1 MESDFSSQL
10 FSEDQSLYLDDLLSE
25 QLGFQKPAEHQSS
38 LQNSEPMISQDPTL
52 LNNKLFGDCDDINA
66 ILDNNDI
73 LQSLFDDFPIETPV
87 EKNIAPIAQSV
98 QFSLPAVSS
107 VCKTE
112 PTLAQLNAPIQL
124 FESTQVNTSQSTP
137 QLTLDDI
144 ENIVLDDLQSADLKP
159 VVLPT
164 AVVPENM
171 EVITRSP
178 VKPVVTS
185 PYLQQL
191 LRERVEGVDIQ
202 TDALMPDI
210 VTYSLPSQQVS
221 SVADDRLL
229 ASPSR
234 SRDVVTSPSVR
245 VASRPVYNA
254 AQLRRPIQKQHK
266 FSRASPIGEFCN
278 SERFKFA

>member
-10 FSEDQSLYLDDLLSE
+10 FSEDQSLYLDDMLSE
-25 QLGFQKPAEHQSS
+25 QLGFQKPAEHQPL
-38 LQNSEPMISQDPTL
+38 LQNSEPTL

-124 FESTQVNTSQSTP
+124 FESTPVNTSQSTP

-144 ENIVLDDLQSADLKP
+144 ESIVLDDLQSANLKP
-159 VVLPT
+159 VVSPI
-164 AVVPENM
+164 AVVPESV
-171 EVITRSP
+171 EVMTTRSP

-191 LRERVEGVDIQ
+191 LSERVEGVDMQ

-221 SVADDRLL
+221 SVADHQQI

-234 SRDVVTSPSVR
+234 SRDVVTLPSVR
-245 VASRPVYNA
+245 VASRPMYNT

-278 SERFKFA
+278 LERLKFA